1 MRSMLG
7 VPCLAFHAWRS
18 MLGVPCLAFHAW
30 RSMLGAPLL
39 ALASLLLPF
48 ATQAQTQAACTFNFF
63 SLQTT
68 ITAPDGTPVFMQ
80 PRGINDFGTVV
91 GVGSR
96 GSAGSVGLI
105 RWANGGFTHVQGTRA
120 LTARNDHGT
129 SIGTDRVNRL
139 FREILVNGQTITPI
153 VLDVNQGSLEILAR
167 GINKWG
173 TIVGLYYG
181 SDAGHGFKLEK
192 NGTVHILDFPGTR
205 SSSTA
210 PQGINDNGTVV
221 GHYEDPN
228 VPLTHGFIFHNGQW
242 ATLDYPN
249 APDTQ
254 LIGITNAGKVIGYVQ
269 TNTFTGYFLYE
280 NGIFKVISLPNG
292 GPMGL
297 LSISP
302 KQGLILGITGG
313 AEAFIAQCQ

>member
-1 MRSMLG
+1 MFTLHTSSHFRFVRGRLG
-7 VPCLAFHAWRS
+7 LCWV
-18 MLGVPCLAFHAW
+18 
-30 RSMLGAPLL
+30 LL
-39 ALASLLLPF
+39 AMTLA
-48 ATQAQTQAACTFNFF
+48 AQAQTQADCTFNFF

-80 PRGINDFGTVV
+80 PRGINDFGTIV
-91 GVGSR
+91 GVGYR

-129 SIGTDRVNRL
+129 SIGTDRVNGL

-153 VLDVNQGSLEILAR
+153 VLDANKGSLEILAR

-173 TIVGLYYG
+173 TIVGEYFG
-181 SDAGHGFKLEK
+181 IDGGHGFKLWK
-192 NGTVHILDFPGTR
+192 NGTTHTLDFPGTR
-205 SSSTA
+205 PSSTFA
-210 PQGINDNGTVV
+210 NGINDNGTVV
-221 GHYEDPN
+221 GHYDDAN

-249 APDTQ
+249 AFDTQ
-254 LIGITNAGKVIGYVQ
+254 LIGITNAGTVIGYVQ

-280 NGIFKVISLPNG
+280 NGTFKVISLPNG

-302 KQGLILGITGG
+302 KQGLILGVTELVGSP
-313 AEAFIAQCQ
+313 AFIAQCQ